1 MEAWIK
7 ITKMGLDVGL
17 LREWIQKQPTK
28 TLDSTG

>member
-7 ITKMGLDVGL
+7 MTKMGLDVGL
-17 LREWIQKQPTK
+17 LEWIQKQPTK